1 MIERQEHQ
9 KFGFIKTK
17 QLEKVKVKQQ
27 LLTMMKKQHKLRSI
41 GIMVRFFLLVLFEI
55 MCLLFIK
62 NRQRSPLKCC

>member
-27 LLTMMKKQHKLRSI
+27 LLMMMKQQQKLLSI
-41 GIMVRFFLLVLFEI
+41 GITVSFFSLVLFEI
-55 MCLLFIK
+55 MYLFFNK
-62 NRQRSPLKCC
+62 NRQRSPLKHR